1 MIIQGNNLN
10 INEIMQKLFGGQTKV
25 SQDLSKL
32 NLLPT
37 YIDLDKLNA
46 LKFVSV
52 QLGDKKR
59 QLIEIDVK
67 SEKYSGI
74 FSVNGYVN
82 NELNAFIT
90 VLDENKEDTDEIAF
104 SESKSLKDID
114 FTQTFLR
121 INNLWEE
128 FSAKWNEL
136 QMEELKN
143 DLDDKQDNQEQE
155 TESEQ
160 NQEEQDQQD
169 QQDQQGD
176 QEGDQSGE
184 EEQDTDGDGQREDGE
199 KGEDEGD
206 TGDDESG
213 GEDGKESEEENALKD
228 WVKENFPELFDNKK
242 PSGQSEYGEGDDLEK
257 FMEQVEKGNVEG
269 DFTDEE
275 EREKAKEFIESEGG
289 DGEDDYGDDKRK
301 KKEPKIEDIDINAT
315 KLIGALLGGLD
326 EGEVKRRFPNKRS
339 VNNIISSLTRDEIEA
354 GKMLMQLED
363 ISVPQAKDIIRRNLI
378 EELEL

>member
-37 YIDLDKLNA
+37 YIDFDKLNA
-46 LKFVSV
+46 LKFVAV
-52 QLGDKKR
+52 NELREKR
-59 QLIEIDVK
+59 DIVEIYVIG
-67 SEKYSGI
+67 EKYKGI
-74 FSVNGYVN
+74 FSINDFAQD
-82 NELNAFIT
+82 ELSAFID
-90 VLDENKEDTDEIAF
+90 VLENGETTDERVFDIQKSIA
-104 SESKSLKDID
+104 DID

-160 NQEEQDQQD
+160 NQEEQDQQ
-169 QQDQQGD
+169 GD
-176 QEGDQSGE
+176 QEGDQRGE
-184 EEQDTDGDGQREDGE
+184 EEQDTDGDGENGDGE
-199 KGEDEGD
+199 KGEDKGD
-206 TGDDESG
+206 SGDDESG
-213 GEDGKESEEENALKD
+213 GEDGEESEEENALKD
-228 WVKENFPELFDNKK
+228 WVKENFPELFDNKE

-269 DFTDEE
+269 DFTDDE

-289 DGEDDYGDDKRK
+289 DGEDDDGDDKRK
-301 KKEPKIEDIDINAT
+301 KKEPKIEDIEINAT

-339 VNNIISSLTRDEIEA
+339 VNNIISSLTREEIEV

-363 ISVPQAKDIIRRNLI
+363 ISVPQAKNIIRRNLI